1 MKPFAK
7 YINMIKNRK
16 LRKKVKDFIEE
27 LPVSNKYFKKY
38 RRTDLK
44 DAPAGPENFH
54 HGYKGGLIEHTKS
67 VTNLCIHI
75 AKSLKET
82 YPNIKI
88 NIDTLIASAILHDIM
103 KVHTFYIGKNGVN
116 HSGVLLDH
124 GVWAAAELYKHD
136 FPEDVI
142 HCVSTHGG
150 SEINPPLTIEAYIL
164 RYADLVD
171 TEIDILMRQTM
182 LKELMK

>member
-1 MKPFAK
+1 MEPFKK
-7 YINMIKNRK
+7 YIKMIKNK
-16 LRKKVKDFIEE
+16 ELREKVKKFVKE

-38 RRTDLK
+38 RRTDIK
-44 DAPAGPENFH
+44 NTPAGPENFH
-54 HGYKGGLIEHTKS
+54 HGYKGGLIVHTES

-75 AKSLKET
+75 AKSLKEN
-82 YPNIKI
+82 YPDIKI
-88 NIDTLIASAILHDIM
+88 NMDTLISAAILHDIM
-103 KVHTFYIGKNGVN
+103 KVHTFYMGKDGVN

-124 GVWAAAELYKHD
+124 GVWAAAELYKYN

-164 RYADLVD
+164 RYSDLID
-171 TEIDILMRQTM
+171 TEIDILRNQII
-182 LKELMK
+182 LKELIK